1 MTAKPFA
8 AIFDLDGTLVD
19 AFEDIRAAVNA
30 PLRERGLP
38 LCSVDDIRRMVGD
51 GVGKLLERAGHHVP
65 PEHMDEYRREAIA
78 HYRAHPAD
86 RATVYPG
93 IIPALQLIRAE
104 GIRTG
109 VLTNKPQA
117 MTEKTLDQLGLTPYF
132 DDVRG
137 EHPEEAPRKPDP
149 RALFEQLERLG
160 TPRAV
165 LVGDGAPDG
174 EVSQRAGVPFL
185 ACLWGTRTREQLEVY
200 SPAAWAD
207 SPEDLPE
214 LIMAM
219 ARAG

>member
-1 MTAKPFA
+1 MTARPFA

-30 PLRERGLP
+30 PLRARGLP
-38 LCSVDDIRRMVGD
+38 PCSVEDIRNMVGD
-51 GVGKLLERAGHHVP
+51 GVGKLLERAGHQVP
-65 PEHMDEYRREAIA
+65 PEEMDEFRREALA

-86 RATVYPG
+86 NATVYPG
-93 IIPALQLIRAE
+93 VVTALEMIRAE

-117 MTEKTLDQLGLTPYF
+117 MTERTLDQLGLTPYF

-137 EHPEEAPRKPDP
+137 EHPEESPRKPDP
-149 RALFEQLERLG
+149 RGLLEQIERLG
-160 TPRAV
+160 AVRAV
-165 LVGDGAPDG
+165 VVGDGVPDG

-185 ACLWGTRTREQLEVY
+185 ACLWGTRTREQLEPY

-214 LIMAM
+214 LIFRLAE
-219 ARAG
+219 GP